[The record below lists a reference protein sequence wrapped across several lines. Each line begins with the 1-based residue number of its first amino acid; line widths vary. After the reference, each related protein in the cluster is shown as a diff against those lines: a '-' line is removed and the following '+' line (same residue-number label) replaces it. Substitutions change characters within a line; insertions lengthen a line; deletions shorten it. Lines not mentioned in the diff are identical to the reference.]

1 MDRPE
6 SAILVP
12 NIISIALLLAV
23 GYAWAG
29 FADRSRLR
37 FGTAIVA
44 VGFVLSALTIWL
56 SRPRDEVW
64 PTSVGSVHGLH

>member
-12 NIISIALLLAV
+12 NVISIALLL

-56 SRPRDEVW
+56 S
-64 PTSVGSVHGLH
+64 